1 MLDAYGIVAKPGL
14 AGALPRYLLAATLA
28 RGADG
33 GAAVGLVLL
42 ATSPATGLRHGAAA
56 GGLLAAALTAPHLPG
71 PLGARELARARDGR
85 GVLATACVAYGFALG
100 GAALLLGRV
109 PLVFVA
115 AAVGG
120 AGLGGPLLTG
130 GLSSR
135 LAGIARDDGRAEGWD
150 AVTYGLAGT
159 LGPAVVAAL
168 AAGATPPAAG
178 GPPRGAAPGAAARP
192 LAAVLTRAGA
202 SVAAA
207 GVTLTLPRS
216 PGAAAREG
224 EAMTV

>member
-1 MLDAYGIVAKPGL
+1 MVDAYGTVAKHRLVP
-14 AGALPRYLLAATLA
+14 ARPRYLLAATLA

-56 GGLLAAALTAPHLPG
+56 GGLLAAALTAPHLLG
-71 PLGARELARARDGR
+71 PLVARQLDRARDGR
-85 GVLATACVAYGFALG
+85 GVLATACGAYGFALG
-100 GAALLLGRV
+100 GAALLLGQV

-115 AAVGG
+115 AAVVV
-120 AGLGGPLLTG
+120 AGLCGPLLTG

-168 AAGATPPAAG
+168 AAATT
-178 GPPRGAAPGAAARP
+178 P
-192 LAAVLTRAGA
+192 LAAVLPLGGAPGRPPGGGAPPPAPPGPPGGGGSGRAGGGDA
-202 SVAAA
+202 HAAA
-207 GVTLTLPRS
+207 LAGRRR
-216 PGAAAREG
+216 A
-224 EAMTV
+224 